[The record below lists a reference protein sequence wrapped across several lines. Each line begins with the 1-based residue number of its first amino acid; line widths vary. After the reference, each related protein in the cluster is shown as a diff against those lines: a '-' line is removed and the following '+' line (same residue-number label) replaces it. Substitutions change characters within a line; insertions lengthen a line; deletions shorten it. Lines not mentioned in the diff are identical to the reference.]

1 MRRRL
6 SVPEKLGL
14 FGLGLA
20 PAAFVWPLATGLTGL
35 GLPCPLRWLTGVPCP
50 ACGLTTASVALVRG
64 DLAGAAAANPAVFL
78 LAALAVAVGPLL
90 VLRATGRL
98 PAPVP
103 WSARARARTGW
114 GIGLLAMASWAV
126 QLHRLGI
133 GRAVIPF

>member
-90 VLRATGRL
+90 VLR
-98 PAPVP
+98 PIPHPV
-103 WSARARARTGW
+103 RARARTGW